1 VPPKKK
7 YGSDERGA
15 ELTELLDTLES
26 LLERTKILYEQYFM
40 GIQKIPP
47 SQLHKDIERK
57 IRELTQEQIRNTA
70 LRFRLTT
77 VTQKFG
83 SYNTYWK
90 RTLQAIEQGRY
101 ARDIQRA
108 QRRAQRMGED
118 VPDELLVNMPKAMRD
133 RIRRDRDRLAVNNQE
148 LGADEEGLV
157 YDSFPEDTDTEVDWD
172 IKRILDGLDNEAPA
186 VPVQPQATGQP
197 SGQARAQASSQP
209 PGQRGV
215 HQISEEDDVLADRI
229 DELFA
234 ALTDEAE
241 AAIAQPRPA
250 ASKPAP
256 AASKPAPAA
265 SKPAQAASKPAQ
277 AADAP
282 APASPPAPAPASP
295 PARPATPPPP
305 QRMVSAA
312 PPISVPNIPARPA
325 AVPDI
330 PARPASPGRTAS
342 ATPPGATPAR
352 PVPRPETPKPEPN
365 AVPPPPGMTEAET
378 RVLYE
383 QYRQARQLVGGE
395 DISYD
400 RLKRKLNEQA
410 PKLME
415 QYNAKG
421 LQYDV
426 VVKDDKVVLKAT
438 PKRE

>member
-1 VPPKKK
+1 VAPKKK

-15 ELTELLDTLES
+15 ELTELLDTLET

-77 VTQKFG
+77 ITQKFG

-90 RTLQAIEQGRY
+90 RTMQAIEQGRY

-108 QRRAQRMGED
+108 QRRAQRMGTD
-118 VPDELLVNMPKAMRD
+118 IPDEMLVNMPKAMRD
-133 RIRRDRDRLAVNNQE
+133 RIRRDRDRVAEKAQE

-172 IKRILDGLDNEAPA
+172 IQRILDGLDGDAAP
-186 VPVQPQATGQP
+186 VHTPP
-197 SGQARAQASSQP
+197 ARKA
-209 PGQRGV
+209 V

-241 AAIAQPRPA
+241 AAIARPR
-250 ASKPAP
+250 PAP
-256 AASKPAPAA
+256 AAPSKPA
-265 SKPAQAASKPAQ
+265 
-277 AADAP
+277 AP
-282 APASPPAPAPASP
+282 ARPPAPPRAASAATP
-295 PARPATPPPP
+295 RPVPDVPARPA
-305 QRMVSAA
+305 V
-312 PPISVPNIPARPA
+312 PARA
-325 AVPDI
+325 GT
-330 PARPASPGRTAS
+330 SSEPG
-342 ATPPGATPAR
+342 
-352 PVPRPETPKPEPN
+352 

-410 PKLME
+410 PRLME
-415 QYNAKG
+415 QYKVKG